1 MRAQIRFRIDRPR
14 PPVQG
19 YQPDEEN
26 GKIVANAGKK
36 NFELEKAMGDLETI
50 VENLEGGELTL
61 DKSLKEFE
69 KGVRLSRECQKA
81 LTDAEQKVQIL
92 IDSELQAT
100 DPESL
105 KNGG

>member
-1 MRAQIRFRIDRPR
+1 MCAQIRFRIDRPR
-14 PPVQG
+14 LPVQG
-19 YQPDEEN
+19 YQPDAEN

-36 NFELEKAMGDLETI
+36 NFELEKAMGDLEII